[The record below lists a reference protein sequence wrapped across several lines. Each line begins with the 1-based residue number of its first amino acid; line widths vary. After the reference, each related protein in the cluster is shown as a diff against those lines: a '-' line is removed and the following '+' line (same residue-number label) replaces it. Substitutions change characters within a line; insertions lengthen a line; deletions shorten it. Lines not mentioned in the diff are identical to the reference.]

1 MLKITVVQT
10 NSIHDKAKNIAQARG
25 LIEQAV
31 AADRPDVLVLPEVWN
46 WRGGSTADKLANAD
60 DIPGGPAYELLADL
74 ARRHKVWIHGGSMIE
89 RIPGGSQVYNTTCVF
104 DREGQEKARYR
115 KIHMFDITAPDGTPY
130 NESDTI
136 CRGSEVVTYDL
147 EGFKVGCTICY
158 DMRFAELYIELQKR
172 AADIIMVPSS
182 FTLQTGKDHW
192 DLLLRARA
200 VETQCYIVAPG
211 QYGPFVDGKGGTRLS
226 YGHSLIADP
235 WGHIVAKVSD
245 GIGFASANVARAQ
258 ISRVRELIP
267 MLAHRRLGVSSPG

>member
-25 LIEQAV
+25 LIEQAI
-31 AADRPDVLVLPEVWN
+31 ATDRPDVLVLPEVWN

-60 DIPGGPAYELLADL
+60 DIPGGPAWELLASL

-89 RIPGGSQVYNTTCVF
+89 RIPDGGQVYNTTCVF
-104 DREGQEKARYR
+104 DRTGREIARYR

-130 NESDTI
+130 NESDTVRPGGDI
-136 CRGSEVVTYDL
+136 VSYDL
-147 EGFKVGCTICY
+147 EGMKVGCTICY
-158 DMRFAELYIELQKR
+158 DMRFGELYITLAKQGC
-172 AADIIMVPSS
+172 DIIMVPSS

-192 DLLLRARA
+192 ELMLRARA
-200 VETQCYIVAPG
+200 VETQCWIVAPG

-235 WGHIVAKVSD
+235 WGHVVAKASD
-245 GIGFASANVARAQ
+245 GVGFVTANVDRTQ
-258 ISRVRELIP
+258 IKRVRELIP
-267 MLAHRRLGVSSPG
+267 MNDHRRLRVT